1 MSNGGLLQ
9 KAMEVQEA
17 NDDII
22 DMDLPIESE
31 RSSITLGKIISVLG
45 IGVILPLLILM
56 WFGVYIDIISITILT
71 PLVILM
77 SLVFVWWR
85 LEVGRPNFM
94 GGSGINTTPAAVVIV
109 TFIIL
114 LGTPTLLSIA
124 LTGEMSLGEV
134 DFNDDASEM
143 SIKIRQNGG
152 SGTHDATVSIS
163 QSGSEIWSESTT
175 FSFDF
180 SDGQGDYGKIT
191 IDVEDFYSNNAL
203 PSDSTKYEL
212 TLVVGAV
219 VVGGVGYKT
228 FTKSLDS
235 NYLSRTITGAESSST
250 ASLSENPDDCGD
262 KERCLKG
269 VALTGSA
276 GLAASVGYPPAGMPF
291 ADYTMKVTMYYDS
304 TSMAI
309 DYPIITVENTVAT
322 WDSNGGEWGA
332 GTGIVGDLGSSLSL
346 GGSEFASDIQAD
358 IIPISAWE
366 VNDYG
371 CYTVSIEINQQ
382 SPWSGTNQGSI
393 SSESYYLFEKAGS
406 HANEDGESETWTS
419 VENC

>member
-191 IDVEDFYSNNAL
+191 IDVEEFYSNNAL

-212 TLVVGAV
+212 TLVVGA
-219 VVGGVGYKT
+219 KT

-322 WDSNGGEWGA
+322 WDSNGGEWGT

>member
-9 KAMEVQEA
+9 KAMEAQEDN
-17 NDDII
+17 NDVI
-22 DMDLPIESE
+22 DMDLPIEPE
-31 RSSITLGKIISVLG
+31 HSSITPSKIISVLG

-124 LTGEMSLGEV
+124 LTGDMSLGEV

-163 QSGSEIWSESTT
+163 QLGSEIWSESTT

-203 PSDSTKYEL
+203 PSDSTKYGL
-212 TLVVGAV
+212 TLVVGA
-219 VVGGVGYKT
+219 KT

-235 NYLSRTITGAESSST
+235 NYLSRTITGVESSST

-276 GLAASVGYPPAGMPF
+276 GLAASVGYPPTGMPF
-291 ADYTMKVTMYYDS
+291 ADYTMKVKMDYTDS
-304 TSMAI
+304 EGATSMAI
-309 DYPIITVENTVAT
+309 DYPIITVDNTVAT
-322 WDSNGGEWGA
+322 WDSNGGEWGT

-346 GGSEFASDIQAD
+346 GGSEFATDIQAD

-382 SPWSGTNQGSI
+382 SPWSGIEGPVT
-393 SSESYYLFEKAGS
+393 SESHYMFEKTGNPAD
-406 HANEDGESETWTS
+406 AESETWTS

>member
-212 TLVVGAV
+212 TLVVGA
-219 VVGGVGYKT
+219 KT

>member
-45 IGVILPLLILM
+45 LGMILPLLILM

-71 PLVILM
+71 PLVILA

-124 LTGEMSLGEV
+124 LTGDMSLGEV

-152 SGTHDATVSIS
+152 SGTHDATVTIS

-191 IDVEDFYSNNAL
+191 IDVEEFYSNNAL
-203 PSDSTKYEL
+203 PSDSTKYDL
-212 TLVVGAV
+212 TLVVGA
-219 VVGGVGYKT
+219 KT

-276 GLAASVGYPPAGMPF
+276 GLAASVGYPPTGMPF
-291 ADYTMKVTMYYDS
+291 ADYTMKVKMDYTDS
-304 TSMAI
+304 EGATSMAI
-309 DYPIITVENTVAT
+309 DYPIITVDNTVAT
-322 WDSNGGEWGA
+322 WDSNGGEWGT

>member
-212 TLVVGAV
+212 TLVVGA
-219 VVGGVGYKT
+219 KT

-322 WDSNGGEWGA
+322 WDSNGGEWGT